1 MPTPPARGSRAAN
14 PWLNPNPLCRLGV
27 QQPARPLAADL
38 SVITEAVSKEVA
50 ATVEGPVL
58 LEQYRKQE
66 LALPGPGLQAA
77 LQAAQQEAQA
87 AQQAAQQAAE
97 QTAQHKAPRR
107 LSTTGNSRRRY

>member
-1 MPTPPARGSRAAN
+1 MPTPPARGSRPAN
-14 PWLNPNPLCRLGV
+14 PWLNPNPLCRV

-66 LALPGPGLQAA
+66 LALPGLQAA
-77 LQAAQQEAQA
+77 LQAAQQGAHWQA
-87 AQQAAQQAAE
+87 AQ
-97 QTAQHKAPRR
+97 
-107 LSTTGNSRRRY
+107 